1 MNNVVYIGLDGDSI
15 GREIERNIIN
25 NNLQELRIF
34 SYCITNAIEKIRN
47 LVESK
52 SGDVIFCGGDSI
64 LFSGRFDEKFAQNII
79 DIFSNETKR
88 TASVGIGN
96 SPHETYLGLKLAKS
110 YGGNRF
116 VYFKNE
122 NL

>member
-1 MNNVVYIGLDGDSI
+1 MKQIVYIGLDGDSI

-25 NNLQELRIF
+25 NNLQDLRSF
-34 SYCITNAIEKIRN
+34 SHCITKAIEIIRD
-47 LVESK
+47 LVESN
-52 SGDVIFCGGDSI
+52 SGDVIFYGGDSI
-64 LFSGRFDEKFAQNII
+64 LFSGSFDEIFAQKII
-79 DIFSNETKR
+79 DIFRSETNR

-116 VYFKNE
+116 IYFKKKD
-122 NL
+122 L